1 MSSFSYYWRSLL
13 FFFNGLPA
21 NRIALGAG
29 LLGIGFLLF
38 APDSL
43 ISATAAIDF
52 GSQKGS
58 GTAAGL
64 INGIGSIGAA
74 LGGYLPALLTS
85 DEDITNWTLVFR
97 ILACFVLA
105 AGLLL
110 IPRWNAVPTAE
121 AAPTVDK
128 ESES

>member
-1 MSSFSYYWRSLL
+1 
-13 FFFNGLPA
+13 
-21 NRIALGAG
+21 
-29 LLGIGFLLF
+29 LLF

-52 GSQKGS
+52 GTQKGA

-64 INGIGSIGAA
+64 INGVGSIGAA
-74 LGGYLPALLTS
+74 VGGYLPALLTS
-85 DEDITNWTLVFR
+85 DDNVTDWDMVFR

-110 IPRWNAVPTAE
+110 IPLWNAVP
-121 AAPTVDK
+121 K
-128 ESES
+128 EDPGSKTIDDAIPPNSE